1 MPMSKAREHEH
12 AHIIE
17 GVTNLIAER
26 LPGDEVA
33 LVQQFARQY
42 YAASLVEDLHGRPA
56 EDLYGAMLAQ
66 WRLGRRRRAQQTL
79 VRVYNPDVEQHGWQS
94 THSVVEVTTD
104 DAPFL
109 VDSLSMLFVRNEL
122 KTHLVMHPVMRVNRN
137 AKGDVEQVCPRDPQ
151 ASRGQTGTPVVE
163 AVLHFE
169 IDRQADEAFLDKL
182 ARDIEEV
189 LEDVRFVV
197 DDWGPMRT
205 KIKEIIPLVEAQT
218 LPIEKE
224 EKAEALAFL
233 RWMENHH
240 FTFIGFRTYDLV
252 EENGE
257 DVLRIVPE
265 SGLGILRESRK
276 EWGKTSQSFA
286 HIPPSLRKM
295 ARAHTL
301 LVITKSTSVS
311 TVHRPVHLDHIG
323 VKRYNDKGEVIGE
336 WRFLG
341 LYGSAAYSA
350 RPLDIPILRHK
361 VNYVID
367 KAGYPEAGHDRK
379 ALQHILDT
387 FPRDDM
393 FQFTEEEL
401 LDVAIGILQVRERHK
416 LGLFMR
422 RDLFGRF
429 VTALVY
435 VPRDRYDTQIRH
447 RMQEILMRALEGQ
460 RCEFNIQ
467 LSESPLARVHF
478 IIRTQPDK
486 LIDYDTAELQALMS
500 EALVS
505 WQDGLLNALH
515 NQVGEARATHLYE
528 QYNDAFP
535 HAYHDD
541 YTPRVAAQDILR
553 LESIDES
560 HQLAMHLYQPPEIE
574 NELLR
579 FKVFGRQQ
587 AMPLSDIMPMLER
600 MGLRVLSA
608 RPYQIT
614 NRNGR
619 QFWITEF
626 DMLPAFGIDIDV
638 LKVKDIF
645 QQAFARIC
653 SGEMESDGF
662 NRLVLAAELEWRE
675 VAVLRAMCKYLLQTR
690 MPFSQ
695 AYMENTLATH
705 PDIARHLVALF
716 CARFS
721 INTPQTS
728 EQVNELTATIE
739 EALEQ
744 VANLDE
750 DRILRNFLHLVRA
763 MLRTNYY
770 QTDAQGE
777 PKPYLSF
784 KLDPRELPSL
794 PEPKP
799 MFEIFVYSPRVEGVH
814 LRGGPVARGGLRW
827 SDRREDFRTEILGL
841 VKAQLVKNAVIVP
854 VGAKGGFVPKQLPG
868 GEDRDALL
876 AEVIYC
882 YKTFIRGLLDITDNL
897 VEGKIVTPAGVV
909 RHDGDDP
916 YLVVAADKGTATF
929 SDIANELAREY
940 GFWLGD
946 AFASGGS
953 VGYDHKKMGITAR
966 GAWESVKLH
975 FRELGLNTQ
984 TQPFS
989 VVGIGDMAGD
999 VFGNGMLLSRQ
1010 IKLVA
1015 AFNHMHI
1022 FIDPEPDPETSFVE
1036 RQRLFNLPRSAWSD
1050 YDKALISKGGGVYS
1064 RRAKSISLSEEAR
1077 KVLGT
1082 EASKLTPN
1090 ELINTILKAPV
1101 DLLWNGGIGTY
1112 VKSATEQHSDVGD
1125 RANDGLRVDGQAL
1138 RCKVVGEGGNLGFT
1152 QLGRIEYAF
1161 QGGLINTDAIDNS
1174 GGVDCSDHEVNIKI
1188 LLDQVVAN
1196 GDMTL
1201 KQRNTLLAE
1210 MTDEVARLVL
1220 DHNYLQAQAIS
1231 IAALQAPFLLSDH
1244 SRFIRRLEK
1253 EGHLHRKL
1261 EFLPDDETISER
1273 EAKEE
1278 GLSRPEIAVVI
1289 AYSKIR
1295 LFEELM
1301 ASDVTRDPYLSQ
1313 ELISYF
1319 PQPIQAQFTEQ
1330 MQQHPLMNDIIA
1342 TQITNSLVNRMG
1354 GSFWTRTQETTGDH
1368 AADIARAYTV
1378 AREVFDIQP
1387 LWQAIEALDNQV
1399 NAEIQL
1405 TMQIE
1410 TRRLLDR
1417 ATLWFLRNRRPPIS
1431 IAETI
1436 KQFKATTELIAQQ
1449 LTQLLQGDNRQALR
1463 QRMQPFTRAGVKRRM
1478 ALHIAGLETWY
1489 SSLDITEVA
1498 SNTQTDVL
1506 RVAEMHFALYARL
1519 DLHWLAEQI
1528 KQLPRLNPWQRK
1540 ARTGLL
1546 GELNSELRALTTQVV
1561 TNTDS
1566 DQDSDTRINSWL
1578 ARNRLGI
1585 DHCHHVFSEI
1595 KTGGKA
1601 ELAML
1606 TVAMRELRALNQAT
1620 EHGG

>member
-17 GVTNLIAER
+17 GITNLIAER
-26 LPGDEVA
+26 LPTDEVA
-33 LVQQFARQY
+33 LVQQFAHQY
-42 YAASLVEDLHGRPA
+42 YAATLLEDLHGRPV

-66 WRLGRRRRAQQTL
+66 WRLGRQRRPQQTL
-79 VRVYNPDVEQHGWQS
+79 IRVYNPDFEQHGWQS

-137 AKGDVEQVCPRDPQ
+137 ANGYIEQVCPRDPQ
-151 ASRGQTGTPVVE
+151 ASKGQSGSPVTE

-169 IDRQADEAFLDKL
+169 IDRQADEESLEQL
-182 ARDIEEV
+182 RREIEEV
-189 LEDVRFVV
+189 LEDVHFVV
-197 DDWGPMRT
+197 ADWGPMREQ
-205 KIKEIIPLVEAQT
+205 IEEIIPRIEAQQ
-218 LPIEKE
+218 LPITDE
-224 EKAEALAFL
+224 EKAESLAFL

-265 SGLGILRESRK
+265 SGLGILRQTRQS
-276 EWGKTSQSFA
+276 WGKTSQSFA
-286 HIPPSLRKM
+286 HIPPPLRKI

-301 LVITKSTSVS
+301 LVITKSTSIS

-323 VKRYNDKGEVIGE
+323 IKRYNDEGEVIGE

-361 VNYVID
+361 VNYVIER
-367 KAGYPEAGHDRK
+367 AGYPEAGHDRK

-401 LDVAIGILQVRERHK
+401 FDVAIGILQVRERHK

-447 RMQEILMRALEGQ
+447 RLQEILMRALEGQ

-486 LIDYDTAELQALMS
+486 QVEYDVGELQALMS

-505 WQDGLLNALH
+505 WQDGLLTALH

-528 QYNDAFP
+528 QYGDAFP

-553 LESIDES
+553 LESIDAD
-560 HQLAMHLYQPPEIE
+560 HGLAMHLYQPPEVE

-579 FKVFGRQQ
+579 FKVFGRKQ

-608 RPYQIT
+608 RPYPIAT
-614 NRNGR
+614 RDGR
-619 QFWITEF
+619 PFWITEF

-638 LKVKDIF
+638 LKVKEIF

-662 NRLVLAAELEWRE
+662 NRLVLAAKLEWRE
-675 VAVLRAMCKYLLQTR
+675 VVVVRAMCKYLLQTR

-705 PDIARHLVALF
+705 PDIARQLVALF
-716 CARFS
+716 RARFS
-721 INTPQTS
+721 PEATQST
-728 EQVNELTATIE
+728 EQIGERVATIE
-739 EALEQ
+739 AALEQ

-750 DRILRNFLHLVRA
+750 DRILRNFLYLVRA

-770 QTDAQGE
+770 QSDESGQA
-777 PKPYLSF
+777 KPYLSF

-794 PEPKP
+794 PEPRP

-854 VGAKGGFVPKQLPG
+854 VGAKGGFVPKQLPAG
-868 GEDRDALL
+868 DDRDALL
-876 AEVIYC
+876 AEVVYC
-882 YKTFIRGLLDITDNL
+882 YKTFICGLLDITDNL
-897 VEGKIVTPAGVV
+897 VEGQIVPPAHVV

-929 SDIANELAREY
+929 SDIANSLAQEY

-975 FRELGLNTQ
+975 FRELGIDTQ
-984 TQPFS
+984 SQPFT
-989 VVGIGDMAGD
+989 VTGIGDMAGD

-1022 FIDPEPDPETSFVE
+1022 FIDPDPDPETSFAE

-1050 YDKALISKGGGVYS
+1050 YDKALISKGGGVFS
-1064 RRAKSISLSEEAR
+1064 RRAKSITLSEEAR
-1077 KVLGT
+1077 KALGT
-1082 EASKLTPN
+1082 EAQRLPPN
-1090 ELINTILKAPV
+1090 ELIRVILKAPV

-1112 VKSATEQHSDVGD
+1112 VKSSKEQHSDAGD
-1125 RANDGLRVDGQAL
+1125 RTNDALRINGDEL

-1201 KQRNTLLAE
+1201 KQRNRLLAE

-1220 DHNYLQAQAIS
+1220 EHNYLQAQAIS
-1231 IAALQAPFLLSDH
+1231 IAALQAPYLLSDH
-1244 SRFIRRLEK
+1244 TRFIRRLER

-1261 EFLPDDETISER
+1261 EFLPNDEAIAER
-1273 EAKEE
+1273 EAKEQ
-1278 GLSRPEIAVVI
+1278 GLSRPEIAVII

-1301 ASDVTRDPYLSQ
+1301 ASDITRDPYLSQ
-1313 ELISYF
+1313 ELVSYF

-1330 MQQHPLMNDIIA
+1330 MQHHPLMNDIIA

-1378 AREVFDIQP
+1378 AREVFNIQP
-1387 LWQAIEALDNQV
+1387 LWQAIEALDNRV
-1399 NAEIQL
+1399 DAETQL
-1405 TMQIE
+1405 VMQIE

-1417 ATLWFLRNRRPPIS
+1417 ATLWFLRNRRAPLS

-1436 KQFKATTELIAQQ
+1436 EQFKATTELIAKE
-1449 LTQLLQGDNRQALR
+1449 LTKLVQGDNRQALR
-1463 QRMQPFTRAGVKRRM
+1463 QRMQPYTRAGVDRRL
-1478 ALHIAGLETWY
+1478 ALHIASLETWY

-1498 SNTQTDVL
+1498 NSTESDTL
-1506 RVAEMHFALYARL
+1506 CVAEMYFTLYAKL
-1519 DLHWLAEQI
+1519 NLHWLAEQI
-1528 KQLPRLNPWQRK
+1528 KLLPRLNPWQRK

-1546 GELNSELRALTTQVV
+1546 GELNSELRALTIQVL
-1561 TNTDS
+1561 TSTDS
-1566 DQDSDTRINSWL
+1566 EQDGNSRINSWL
-1578 ARNRLGI
+1578 SRNRIGI
-1585 DHCHHVFSEI
+1585 EHCHSVFSEI
-1595 KTGGKA
+1595 EAAGKA

-1606 TVAMRELRALNQAT
+1606 TVAMRELRALNQTA
-1620 EHGG
+1620 EQQE